1 MRIRSDDLE
10 PMQPIAQAF
19 AFGKPGAHGE
29 PVVHSANRNPHLAWS
44 DVPAGTRS
52 FALFCVDPDVP
63 SRGDDVNQEG
73 RHVPA
78 SLPRVE
84 FFHWVMVD
92 IPGECRELA
101 TASCAD
107 GVIAHGKND
116 PPGPPG
122 LTSSG
127 PMRLDGSV
135 AGMRTS
141 ASCNVLPSGLEWST
155 GTSSVPHWCPPPQSC
170 HVMALP
176 AGAVV
181 VLCCPDDDV
190 PDDTCGVPP
199 GTDVLPGTDALH
211 DASNTSATIET
222 ARRPAR
228 RTPAERLV
236 ESCATRPEDAEDPC
250 MVSPFDGVGRPD
262 GAHRPDGVTHAT

>member
-10 PMQPIAQAF
+10 PMQPIPQAF

-63 SRGDDVNQEG
+63 SVGDDVNKEG

-92 IPGECRELA
+92 IPAECRELG

-107 GVIAHGKND
+107 GVVAHGKKD

-122 LTSSG
+122 SKQGINGYTDWFAGDASMAGDYVGYDG
-127 PMRLDGSV
+127 P
-135 AGMRTS
+135 
-141 ASCNVLPSGLEWST
+141 
-155 GTSSVPHWCPPPQSC
+155 CPPWNDDRL
-170 HVMALP
+170 HHYHFRVVAL
-176 AGAVV
+176 
-181 VLCCPDDDV
+181 DV
-190 PDDTCGVPP
+190 PTLGVSGRFTAGDARAAMEGHVLGEAELV
-199 GTDVLPGTDALH
+199 GTYTLNAALK
-211 DASNTSATIET
+211 
-222 ARRPAR
+222 R
-228 RTPAERLV
+228 
-236 ESCATRPEDAEDPC
+236 
-250 MVSPFDGVGRPD
+250 
-262 GAHRPDGVTHAT
+262 

>member
-29 PVVHSANRNPHLAWS
+29 PVVHSANRNPHLEWS

-63 SRGDDVNQEG
+63 SRGDDVNKED

-92 IPGECRELA
+92 IPSECRELG

-107 GVIAHGKND
+107 GVVAHGRKD

-122 LTSSG
+122 AKQGINGYTDWFAGDASMVGDYYGYDG
-127 PMRLDGSV
+127 P
-135 AGMRTS
+135 
-141 ASCNVLPSGLEWST
+141 
-155 GTSSVPHWCPPPQSC
+155 CPPWNDDLL
-170 HVMALP
+170 HHYHFRVYAL
-176 AGAVV
+176 
-181 VLCCPDDDV
+181 DV
-190 PDDTCGVPP
+190 PTLGLSGRFTAIDARDAMKGHVLAEADLV
-199 GTDVLPGTDALH
+199 GTYTLNAALK
-211 DASNTSATIET
+211 
-222 ARRPAR
+222 R
-228 RTPAERLV
+228 
-236 ESCATRPEDAEDPC
+236 
-250 MVSPFDGVGRPD
+250 
-262 GAHRPDGVTHAT
+262 